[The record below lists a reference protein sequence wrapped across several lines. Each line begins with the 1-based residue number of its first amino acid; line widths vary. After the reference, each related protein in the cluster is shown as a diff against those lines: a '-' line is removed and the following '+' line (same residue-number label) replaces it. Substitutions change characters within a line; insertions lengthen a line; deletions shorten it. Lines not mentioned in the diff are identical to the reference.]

1 MNHDYEISRAEA
13 NEILS
18 AVASGARCSD
28 ELVTH
33 CLRITGDLSG
43 SRLVWSSEFRGY
55 RWQ

>member
-18 AVASGARCSD
+18 AVANGARCSD

-33 CLRITGDLSG
+33 CLRITGDLAG
-43 SRLVWSSEFRGY
+43 CRLVWSSDFLGR
-55 RWQ
+55 RW